1 MKINWFTVIAQV
13 VNFLILVW
21 LLRRFLY
28 KPILEAIDEREKKI
42 ADKLADA
49 EAKKAEAKKEQDD
62 FKQKNETFDKE
73 KADLMTKAVDESN
86 TKRDALIEAAKK
98 SAADL
103 QTSLAEEW
111 KKSKENL
118 ATEIAQ
124 KTEKEVLAM
133 TSKIV
138 SELASI
144 SLDEQSAHIFVK
156 RLNAL
161 TDDEKNQ
168 FTTAF
173 KASSNPVLIRSAFDL
188 SPDIQTDIRNAVS
201 KILATEPAFEFK
213 TAPELI
219 SGIELTANGYKLS
232 WSISAYLS
240 SLQNSMKDT
249 KDPALD
255 TN

>member
-42 ADKLADA
+42 ADKLTDA

-62 FKQKNETFDKE
+62 FKEKNETFDKE
-73 KADLMTKAVDESN
+73 KAGLMTKAVDESN
-86 TKRDALIEAAKK
+86 TERDKLIEAAKK
-98 SAADL
+98 KATDL
-103 QTSLAEEW
+103 QASLAEEW

-118 ATEIAQ
+118 ATELAQ

-133 TSKIV
+133 TSKTLY
-138 SELASI
+138 ELASI
-144 SLDEQSAHIFVK
+144 SLNEQAAHIFIK

-161 TDDEKNQ
+161 NDDEKNQ
-168 FTTAF
+168 FIKAF

-188 SPDIQTDIRNAVS
+188 SADIQTDIRNSVS
-201 KILATEPAFEFK
+201 TILETEPAFEFK
-213 TAPELI
+213 TEPELI
-219 SGIELTANGYKLS
+219 GGIELTANGYKLS

-240 SLQNSMKDT
+240 SLKNSMKDS